1 MRSLFFQELVD
12 ACSSTTTFA
21 HGEDY
26 SCSAEHDVAT
36 CINLFHESLVGG
48 CIFKKDV
55 TLLIDGEFRSG
66 VADKRV
72 GTVTDCNEHGVAF
85 DFEACA
91 FDLDRT
97 RTALFIGF
105 AEFVLV
111 NEHATD
117 VTGFVAKN
125 LGRVLQDAEF
135 DTFFLSVENFFL
147 TGRKFVHATTVDNA
161 DLFCTEAESHTGSVH
176 SDVTYADQIT
186 TRAAAIGTSAGR
198 LAQVETVAK
207 SAGVSNIDQ
216 ILTRFQTGLAKARLG
231 EDKTLTQFT
240 KYDDTLTAF
249 LNVIKSLQGIKDVDE
264 RTFAVQK
271 IFGRENA
278 AKMSELIAVDFA
290 ERWGQIFGEM
300 DVGKIRKAAS
310 PFVVN
315 VGQQA
320 QTKETGA
327 DVGFEGLADEFD
339 LIFERLGGLEDKQ
352 AVKSQR
358 RMFED
363 FISKSETITGKIL
376 EAQDEAERR
385 RLETENVQMKSF
397 EQFAKMAEETE
408 KTKTILAELQ
418 KTLVPTIVKGV
429 EVLDGLY
436 TFVKTKGRVFGRD

>member
-1 MRSLFFQELVD
+1 MADSYLIKIKP
-12 ACSSTTTFA
+12 TITP
-21 HGEDY
+21 EDGRKMENDLN
-26 SCSAEHDVAT
+26 SRFKRVAKKFGGALRT
-36 CINLFHESLVGG
+36 VGG
-48 CIFKKDV
+48 
-55 TLLIDGEFRSG
+55 
-66 VADKRV
+66 
-72 GTVTDCNEHGVAF
+72 
-85 DFEACA
+85 
-91 FDLDRT
+91 
-97 RTALFIGF
+97 ALKG
-105 AEFVLV
+105 L
-111 NEHATD
+111 
-117 VTGFVAKN
+117 
-125 LGRVLQDAEF
+125 
-135 DTFFLSVENFFL
+135 L
-147 TGRKFVHATTVDNA
+147 TGAAVAMIANPLEKLNEKLNNT
-161 DLFCTEAESHTGSVH
+161 LS
-176 SDVTYADQIT
+176 YADQIT
-186 TRAAAIGTSAGR
+186 TRAQAIGTSAGR

-207 SAGVSNIDQ
+207 SAGISNIDQ
-216 ILTRFQTGLAKARLG
+216 ILTKFQTGLAAAKLG
-231 EDKTLTQFT
+231 ENKTLSEFT

-249 LNVIKSLQGIKDVDE
+249 LAVLKSLQGIKDVDE

-290 ERWGQIFGEM
+290 DRWSKIFGEM

-315 VGQQA
+315 VGQQT
-320 QTKETGA
+320 QTKEKGA

-363 FISKSETITGKIL
+363 FISKSETITGKML

-397 EQFAKMAEETE
+397 EQFARMAEETE

-418 KTLVPTIVKGV
+418 KALVPTIVKGV

-436 TFVKTKGRVFGRD
+436 NFVKTKGRVFGRD

>member
-1 MRSLFFQELVD
+1 MADSYLIKIKP
-12 ACSSTTTFA
+12 TITP
-21 HGEDY
+21 EDGRKM
-26 SCSAEHDVAT
+26 ENDLNGRFKRVAKKFGGALRT
-36 CINLFHESLVGG
+36 VGG
-48 CIFKKDV
+48 
-55 TLLIDGEFRSG
+55 
-66 VADKRV
+66 
-72 GTVTDCNEHGVAF
+72 
-85 DFEACA
+85 
-91 FDLDRT
+91 
-97 RTALFIGF
+97 ALKG
-105 AEFVLV
+105 L
-111 NEHATD
+111 
-117 VTGFVAKN
+117 
-125 LGRVLQDAEF
+125 
-135 DTFFLSVENFFL
+135 L
-147 TGRKFVHATTVDNA
+147 TGAAVAMIANPIEKLNEKLNST
-161 DLFCTEAESHTGSVH
+161 LS
-176 SDVTYADQIT
+176 YADQIT

>member
-1 MRSLFFQELVD
+1 MADSYLIKIKP
-12 ACSSTTTFA
+12 TITP
-21 HGEDY
+21 EDGRKMENDLN
-26 SCSAEHDVAT
+26 SRFKRVAKKFGGALRT
-36 CINLFHESLVGG
+36 VGG
-48 CIFKKDV
+48 
-55 TLLIDGEFRSG
+55 
-66 VADKRV
+66 
-72 GTVTDCNEHGVAF
+72 
-85 DFEACA
+85 
-91 FDLDRT
+91 
-97 RTALFIGF
+97 ALKG
-105 AEFVLV
+105 L
-111 NEHATD
+111 
-117 VTGFVAKN
+117 
-125 LGRVLQDAEF
+125 
-135 DTFFLSVENFFL
+135 L
-147 TGRKFVHATTVDNA
+147 TGAAVAMIANPIEKLNEKLNST
-161 DLFCTEAESHTGSVH
+161 LS
-176 SDVTYADQIT
+176 YADQIT
-186 TRAAAIGTSAGR
+186 TRAQAIGTSAGR
-198 LAQVETVAK
+198 LVQVETVAK
-207 SAGVSNIDQ
+207 ASGVQNLDQ
-216 ILTRFQTGLAKARLG
+216 ILTRFQTGLAAAKLG
-231 EDKTLTQFT
+231 ENKTLADFT

-249 LNVIKSLQGIKDVDE
+249 LAVLKSLQGIKDVDE

-358 RMFED
+358 RMIED
-363 FISKSETITGKIL
+363 FISKSETITGKML

-397 EQFAKMAEETE
+397 EQFARMAEETE

-418 KTLVPTIVKGV
+418 KALVPTIVKGV

-436 TFVKTKGRVFGRD
+436 TFIKTKGRVFGRD